1 VPRVAT
7 DAAAKIGRNI
17 AELRQA
23 VSLTQDQVA
32 AATGIDSSNIRAYE
46 NGRAMPNIQSLL
58 RIASALGAEPSD
70 LLENVTL
77 EMFGH
82 RSHDGRRRAG

>member
-1 VPRVAT
+1 MPRVAT